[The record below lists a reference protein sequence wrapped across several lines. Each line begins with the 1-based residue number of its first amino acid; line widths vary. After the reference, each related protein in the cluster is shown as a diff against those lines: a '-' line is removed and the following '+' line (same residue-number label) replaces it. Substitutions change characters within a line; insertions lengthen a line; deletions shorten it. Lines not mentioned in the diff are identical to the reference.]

1 MSFSAFARQISNRN
15 FLAPTGFKFTL
26 ARTPKVDFLAQSAN
40 IPEIGMGSA
49 VQSTY
54 LRDRPV
60 PGDKIQ
66 YGDFSLR
73 FIVDED
79 LVNYME
85 LHNWIRGLGYPDS
98 IAEYQKWIDG
108 DELAADPN
116 TSDGTLLIYN
126 SNFRVNAKVHFRGLF
141 PVSLSTIPFDSSTT
155 DVEYVVAEAAFKY
168 DLYDIEKYES

>member
-40 IPEIGMGSA
+40 IPEIGMGVA
-49 VQSTY
+49 IQSSY

-66 YGDFSLR
+66 YGDFVLR

-85 LHNWIRGLGYPDS
+85 LHNWIRGLGYPES
-98 IAEYQKWIDG
+98 VAEYQSWINQ
-108 DELAADPN
+108 DELGADPN
-116 TSDGTLLIYN
+116 VSDGTLLIYN
-126 SNFRVNAKVHFRGLF
+126 SNFRVSAKVKFRGLF
-141 PVSLSTIPFDSSTT
+141 PTSLTTVNFDSTTT

>member
-40 IPEIGMGSA
+40 IPEVAMGVA
-49 VQSTY
+49 IQSTY
-54 LRDRPV
+54 LKDRPV
-60 PGDKIQ
+60 PGDKLQ

-79 LVNYME
+79 LINYTE
-85 LHNWIRGLGYPDS
+85 IHDWLRGLTYPDS
-98 IAEYQKWIDG
+98 IEEYSNWIAG
-108 DELAADPN
+108 DELGSDPN
-116 TSDGTLLIYN
+116 TSDGSLLIYN
-126 SNFRVNAKVHFRGLF
+126 SSFRVNSKINFRGHF
-141 PVSLSTIPFDSSTT
+141 PVSLSTIPFDSSST

-168 DLYDIEKYES
+168 DIYDIEKYES